1 MAEEESSGRAAQDAP
16 VGLLREPKSL
26 LYSVDARIG
35 GYGRDLNAHESLLL
49 ADERG
54 YLGKAI
60 GYDNLQQDISPRYI
74 MSLHWHPVRLLSKQP
89 PALYDDAKKKYVD
102 WVASRELKSRK
113 HDLFHGWSGS
123 SLRSLRAAKKR
134 GIPSVLE
141 IPLWHIGKMPVQ
153 VAESRPSDA
162 GKGVSGTLPRRL
174 FMVTPEQILEEYE
187 LADLLLVPS
196 ACAAKSFVDAGI
208 PDKRLFRLGAGV
220 DTELFSNDTSSELPN
235 AFSVERPL
243 HAVFCGALT
252 RRKGVH
258 VLLEAWHKLSLPYA
272 QLTLVGTICEDIKP
286 SLAQFEGP
294 SIHVTGFLSCVDEV
308 FRQADIHI
316 FPSECEGSP
325 KSVYE
330 ACASG
335 LPQITTFESG
345 DVVLNE
351 VNGLVVPPNDV
362 VALANA
368 IRRLY
373 KSPRRIFQY
382 GRAARQRAEAEFTWD
397 HFRERLARAYD
408 LVLRQRSTS

>member
-1 MAEEESSGRAAQDAP
+1 MAEEESSGRAVQDAP

-89 PALYDDAKKKYVD
+89 RALYDDAKKKYVD
-102 WVASRELKSRK
+102 WVASRQLSSRK
-113 HDLFHGWSGS
+113 YDLFHGWSGS
-123 SLRSLRAAKKR
+123 SLRSLRVAKKR

-141 IPLWHIGKMPVQ
+141 IPLWHIEKMPVQ
-153 VAESRPSDA
+153 VAGSPPPNA
-162 GKGVSGTLPRRL
+162 GKCASETLLRRL
-174 FMVTPEQILEEYE
+174 FTVTPEQILEEYD

-208 PDKRLFRLGAGV
+208 PEKRLFPLGAGV
-220 DTELFSNDTSSELPN
+220 DTELFGNDTSSELPS
-235 AFSVERPL
+235 AFSAERPMR
-243 HAVFCGALT
+243 AVFCGALT
-252 RRKGVH
+252 RRKGLH
-258 VLLEAWHKLSLPYA
+258 VLLEAWHKLSLPHA

-294 SIHVTGFLSCVDEV
+294 SINVTGFLSCVDEV
-308 FRQADIHI
+308 FRQSDIHI

-351 VNGLVVPPNDV
+351 INGLVVPPNDV

-373 KSPRRIFQY
+373 KSPRRILQY

>member
-1 MAEEESSGRAAQDAP
+1 MAEEESSGRAVRDAP

-74 MSLHWHPVRLLSKQP
+74 ISLHWHPVRLLSKQP

-102 WVASRELKSRK
+102 WTASRQLKSGNY
-113 HDLFHGWSGS
+113 DLFHGWSGS
-123 SLRSLRAAKKR
+123 SLRSLRVAKKR

-141 IPLWHIGKMPVQ
+141 IPLWHIEKMSSQLVETSPPDTGKR
-153 VAESRPSDA
+153 ATE
-162 GKGVSGTLPRRL
+162 TLLKRV
-174 FMVTPEQILEEYE
+174 FTVTAQQILEEYE
-187 LADLLLVPS
+187 LADRLLVPS
-196 ACAAKSFVDAGI
+196 KCAAKSFVEAGVSEE
-208 PDKRLFRLGAGV
+208 KLFLLGAGV
-220 DTELFSNDTSSELPN
+220 DTELFGNDTSSELPG
-235 AFSVERPL
+235 AFSAERPMR
-243 HAVFCGALT
+243 AVFCGALT

-258 VLLEAWHKLSLPYA
+258 VLLEAWNKLSLPYA
-272 QLTLVGTICEDIKP
+272 QLTLVGKICEDIKP
-286 SLAQFEGP
+286 SLAQLEGP
-294 SIHVTGFLSCVDEV
+294 SINVTGFLSCVDEV
-308 FRQADIHI
+308 FRQSDIHI
-316 FPSECEGSP
+316 FPSECEGRP

-335 LPQITTFESG
+335 LPQITTFQSG

-351 VNGLVVPPNDV
+351 VNGLIVPPNDV
-362 VALANA
+362 LALANA

-373 KSPRRIFQY
+373 NSPWRILQY
-382 GRAARQRAEAEFTWD
+382 GRAARQRAEDELTWD

-408 LVLRQRSTS
+408 LVLRQRSTP

>member
-1 MAEEESSGRAAQDAP
+1 MAEEESSGRAVQDVP

-89 PALYDDAKKKYVD
+89 PALYDDAKKTYVD
-102 WVASRELKSRK
+102 WVSSGQLKSRK
-113 HDLFHGWSGS
+113 YDLFHGWSGS
-123 SLRSLRAAKKR
+123 SLRSLRVAKTR

-141 IPLWHIGKMPVQ
+141 IPLWHIEKMPVPPATLQ
-153 VAESRPSDA
+153 RDA
-162 GKGVSGTLPRRL
+162 GKGGFQAVLERVFT
-174 FMVTPEQILEEYE
+174 VTTQQMLEEYE

-196 ACAAKSFVDAGI
+196 ECAAKSFSDAGA
-208 PDKRLFRLGAGV
+208 PEEKLFLLGAGV
-220 DTELFSNDTSSELPN
+220 DTELFRNDTFSEVAN
-235 AFSVERPL
+235 VFSAERPMRAL
-243 HAVFCGALT
+243 YCGALS

-258 VLLEAWHKLSLPYA
+258 ILLEAWHKLSLPHA
-272 QLTLVGTICEDIKP
+272 QLTLVGTVCEDIKP
-286 SLAQFEGP
+286 TLTQFENP
-294 SIHVTGFLSCVDEV
+294 SIKVIGFLSCVDEV
-308 FRQADIHI
+308 FRQSDIHI
-316 FPSECEGSP
+316 FPSGCEGSP

-335 LPQITTFESG
+335 LAQITTFEAG
-345 DVVLNE
+345 DVVRDE
-351 VNGLVVPPNDV
+351 VNGLIVPPNDV

-373 KSPRRIFQY
+373 KSPRRILQY
-382 GRAARQRAEAEFTWD
+382 GRAARQRAETEFTWD

-408 LVLRQRSTS
+408 LVLRRSTL

>member
-1 MAEEESSGRAAQDAP
+1 MAEEESSGRAVQDAL

-74 MSLHWHPVRLLSKQP
+74 MSLHWHPVRLLSQQP

-102 WVASRELKSRK
+102 WVASGQLKSRK
-113 HDLFHGWSGS
+113 YDLFHGWSGS
-123 SLRSLRAAKKR
+123 SLRSLRVAKKR

-141 IPLWHIGKMPVQ
+141 IPLWHIEKMPVPP
-153 VAESRPSDA
+153 ATLRRDA
-162 GKGVSGTLPRRL
+162 GKGGFQAVLERVFT
-174 FMVTPEQILEEYE
+174 VTTQQMLEEYE

-196 ACAAKSFVDAGI
+196 ECAAKSFSDAGV
-208 PDKRLFRLGAGV
+208 PEEKLFLLGAGV
-220 DTELFSNDTSSELPN
+220 DTELFRNDTFSEVPN
-235 AFSVERPL
+235 AFSAERPMR
-243 HAVFCGALT
+243 AVYCGALS

-258 VLLEAWHKLSLPYA
+258 ILLEAWHKLSLPHA
-272 QLTLVGTICEDIKP
+272 QLTLVGIVCEDIKP
-286 SLAQFEGP
+286 TLTQFENP
-294 SIHVTGFLSCVDEV
+294 SIKIIGFLSWVDEV
-308 FRQADIHI
+308 FRQSDIHI
-316 FPSECEGSP
+316 FPSGCEGSP

-335 LPQITTFESG
+335 LAQITTFEAG
-345 DVVLNE
+345 DVVRDE
-351 VNGLVVPPNDV
+351 VNGLIVPPNDV

-373 KSPRRIFQY
+373 KSPQRILQY
-382 GRAARQRAEAEFTWD
+382 GRAARQRAETEFTWD

-408 LVLRQRSTS
+408 LVLRRRSTL